1 MPINEEENLA
11 DVEVVEGRE
20 LRGEHR
26 SKNVSTLFEINGQQ
40 GSTDKKSDLSMDWR
54 GSDKECER
62 VNTFVSF

>member
-1 MPINEEENLA
+1 M
-11 DVEVVEGRE
+11 EGRE